1 MANIAEQITG
11 KVVAGIEWRTF
22 FNDEVGSNWSAECI
36 VFTDGT
42 YLAMCSDDLEL
53 ILRDKE

>member
-1 MANIAEQITG
+1 MDIVG
-11 KVVAGIEWRTF
+11 KVVKGIEWRTF
-22 FNDEVGSNWSAECI
+22 YNEQYKTNWSAECI

-53 ILRDKE
+53 ILRKEEQDA